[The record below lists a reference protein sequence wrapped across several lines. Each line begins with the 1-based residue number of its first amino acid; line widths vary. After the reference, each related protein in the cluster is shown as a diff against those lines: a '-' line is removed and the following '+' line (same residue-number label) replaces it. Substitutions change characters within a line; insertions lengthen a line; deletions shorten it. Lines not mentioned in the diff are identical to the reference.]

1 MLSRESFGIYG
12 DAAWK
17 EREKARKRREYT
29 IQAVLILILVGFL
42 AAVSMNVADNLAE
55 RHINSGFAFLGN
67 PAGFDIGEALIPFTN
82 TDHMSRAFLVGMLN
96 TIKVSAVSIIAATV
110 LGVVVGLM
118 RLSRHPMLRFLGTA
132 HVEFYRNIPLL
143 VLLLAVY
150 LAVTEP
156 LMGGWAMWIAAGAG
170 AACGFAS
177 AFFARRRMT
186 GLMANTTGIAVFA
199 GGFIV
204 AWVLCGV
211 VSGWDHPV
219 QTRFALRG
227 GSQISPEFLALS
239 LGLTLFT
246 AASIAEIVR
255 AGVLAVKAGQWD
267 AGLALGMT
275 MTETVSY
282 VIFPQSM
289 RLVIPP
295 LASQY
300 MNLTKNSSLA
310 VMVGYPDLVNI
321 GNTVINVSAQA
332 LEVICIIMAVYLTLN
347 LVISVVMNALN
358 ARIMRAPQ

>member
-150 LAVTEP
+150 LAVTELLPAGRTALHVGDWVFLSKSGLQYASP
-156 LMGGWAMWIAAGAG
+156 LMGGWAG
-170 AACGFAS
+170 
-177 AFFARRRMT
+177 RR
-186 GLMANTTGIAVFA
+186 
-199 GGFIV
+199 
-204 AWVLCGV
+204 
-211 VSGWDHPV
+211 
-219 QTRFALRG
+219 
-227 GSQISPEFLALS
+227 
-239 LGLTLFT
+239 
-246 AASIAEIVR
+246 
-255 AGVLAVKAGQWD
+255 
-267 AGLALGMT
+267 
-275 MTETVSY
+275 
-282 VIFPQSM
+282 
-289 RLVIPP
+289 
-295 LASQY
+295 
-300 MNLTKNSSLA
+300 
-310 VMVGYPDLVNI
+310 
-321 GNTVINVSAQA
+321 
-332 LEVICIIMAVYLTLN
+332 
-347 LVISVVMNALN
+347 
-358 ARIMRAPQ
+358 

>member
-150 LAVTEP
+150 L
-156 LMGGWAMWIAAGAG
+156 
-170 AACGFAS
+170 
-177 AFFARRRMT
+177 
-186 GLMANTTGIAVFA
+186 
-199 GGFIV
+199 
-204 AWVLCGV
+204 
-211 VSGWDHPV
+211 
-219 QTRFALRG
+219 
-227 GSQISPEFLALS
+227 LS
-239 LGLTLFT
+239 L
-246 AASIAEIVR
+246 IH
-255 AGVLAVKAGQWD
+255 
-267 AGLALGMT
+267 
-275 MTETVSY
+275 
-282 VIFPQSM
+282 
-289 RLVIPP
+289 
-295 LASQY
+295 
-300 MNLTKNSSLA
+300 
-310 VMVGYPDLVNI
+310 
-321 GNTVINVSAQA
+321 
-332 LEVICIIMAVYLTLN
+332 
-347 LVISVVMNALN
+347 ISEPT
-358 ARIMRAPQ
+358 RPY